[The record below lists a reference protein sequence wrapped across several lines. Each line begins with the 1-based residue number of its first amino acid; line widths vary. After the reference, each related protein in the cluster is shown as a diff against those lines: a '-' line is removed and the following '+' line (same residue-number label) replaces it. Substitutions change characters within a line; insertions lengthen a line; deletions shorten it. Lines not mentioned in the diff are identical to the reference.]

1 MKLDR
6 KLALAAPVELGIML
20 VPAARPPL
28 QSFFEGPSTV
38 FCVAAHP
45 ITCENFL
52 KIDIIVNH
60 NAVDHTTISLRLDIL
75 PWVTDLSCSPITYP
89 AL

>member
-28 QSFFEGPSTV
+28 QSFFDGPSTV

-45 ITCENFL
+45 ITCKNFL
-52 KIDIIVNH
+52 KIDIVVNH
-60 NAVDHTTISLRLDIL
+60 NAVDHTTMSLQTRHFIMGYRFML
-75 PWVTDLSCSPITYP
+75 
-89 AL
+89 